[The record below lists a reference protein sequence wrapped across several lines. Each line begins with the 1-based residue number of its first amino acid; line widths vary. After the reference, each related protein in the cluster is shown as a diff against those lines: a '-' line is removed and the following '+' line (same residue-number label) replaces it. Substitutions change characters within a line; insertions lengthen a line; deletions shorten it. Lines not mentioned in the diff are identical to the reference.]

1 MSAVA
6 PKRDRAVNTAEE
18 PGTPPID
25 IAPRDWADVVRIL
38 REQVPGVEV
47 WAFGSRAK
55 RTAKPYSDLDLALI
69 TRQPLTL
76 EQLASITDAFETS
89 DLPIRVD
96 VVDWACTSESFRKII
111 EADKVVVQGGEPLYN
126 PPP

>member
-1 MSAVA
+1 M
-6 PKRDRAVNTAEE
+6 NTAAF
-18 PGTPPID
+18 PGEPPID

-38 REQVPGVEV
+38 HEQVPAIEV

-69 TRQPLTL
+69 TRQPLSL
-76 EQLASITDAFETS
+76 EQLATITDAFATS

-96 VVDWACTSESFRKII
+96 VVDWASTSEAFRKII
-111 EADKVVVQGGEPLYN
+111 ERDGVVVQAAAAV
-126 PPP
+126 

>member
-1 MSAVA
+1 M
-6 PKRDRAVNTAEE
+6 NTAEE